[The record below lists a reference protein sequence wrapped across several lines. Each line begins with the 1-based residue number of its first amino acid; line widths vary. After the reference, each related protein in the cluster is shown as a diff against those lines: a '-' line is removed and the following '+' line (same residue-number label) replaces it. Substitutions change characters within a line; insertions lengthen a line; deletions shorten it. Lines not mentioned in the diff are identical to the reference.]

1 MLWTLERF
9 GPLWIEIT
17 FKSCDENLNE
27 NDISKGRK
35 SSFLDKLW
43 RTSLKL
49 PATPQTSLKRS
60 VSIEVMLFH
69 CNNLGRYGGNL
80 LSRLKNGNNP
90 GTKRRRRR
98 GWWSSQ
104 KERQEQA
111 IPPVPSINRWS
122 SHQCPEARAEAG
134 KATRLLFQLQPA
146 WVRNGQTRWCYNWL
160 NLLSVIFVNI
170 SEIDGRFI

>member
-60 VSIEVMLFH
+60 VSIEVMISLSH
-69 CNNLGRYGGNL
+69 CTNLGRYVGKF
-80 LSRLKNGNNP
+80 LSRSNGNNP
-90 GTKRRRRR
+90 GTKRWRRR

-104 KERQEQA
+104 KERQEQV
-111 IPPVPSINRWS
+111 IPPIS
-122 SHQCPEARAEAG
+122 SQAEIGDPPTCLTPMSRSKSRSRKGHQAPLP
-134 KATRLLFQLQPA
+134 TPA
-146 WVRNGQTRWCYNWL
+146 SLGEERSNQVMLKLT
-160 NLLSVIFVNI
+160 
-170 SEIDGRFI
+170 